1 MAYRFTPADRGAFKR
16 CRRQWDFGARERQGF
31 EPARPAPAL
40 DLDLAVR
47 DALAVYY
54 FPGMWDWQRSVVLPL
69 VLQGLARSLGRQPAA
84 GADDLAAGE
93 ALLRRYFEWAPRV
106 DRFSPIQ
113 VEGGFEVNLPDPA
126 GGDRELVL
134 ADGRPIRYQGRAD
147 LLAGDEHDR
156 YWVVSHRLVDRF
168 GTDDD
173 LLLDEELV
181 AACWAVE
188 RFYPGMRVAGTMHNE
203 LLAPAAPAVGGRRPA
218 AHGSAGRRRSASTSG
233 ASPSMSPAAGAGRCP
248 MPAAVPPGAVRPTRR
263 PWPARATGS
272 SGRTRIL
279 RDRAELEAM
288 GARLAAEALEMVD
301 PGLRLYPSPAPEHCG
316 SCQFVAP
323 CLAMER
329 GDDVRA
335 VLEAGYRD
343 RGPERVEPG
352 RLGAATWGTG
362 RGAAPP
368 RFEPPIPGLERGA
381 AGSRR
386 GRRSSKRAPAVARAS
401 VATRSPP
408 WARASWRAM

>member
-16 CRRQWDFGARERQGF
+16 CRRQWDFGARERQGY
-31 EPARPAPAL
+31 EPAQPAPGP
-40 DLDLAVR
+40 DLELAVR

-69 VLQGLARSLGRQPAA
+69 VLQGLARSMGRQPGSGT
-84 GADDLAAGE
+84 GALAAGE
-93 ALLRRYFEWAPRV
+93 ALLRRYFDWAPQV
-106 DRFSPIQ
+106 DRFAPIQ
-113 VEGGFEVNLPDPA
+113 VEGGFEVNLPDPG

-134 ADGRPIRYQGRAD
+134 ADGRPIRYQGRVD

-156 YWVVSHRLVDRF
+156 YWVVAHRLVDRF

-188 RFYPGMRVAGTMHNE
+188 RFYPGMRVAGTVHNE
-203 LLAPAAPAVGGRRPA
+203 LLAPEATTGPEAPATREAPGWRRGLRRPA
-218 AHGSAGRRRSASTSG
+218 AGQHQRGLPQHEPSGGGRSLPYARRG
-233 ASPSMSPAAGAGRCP
+233 AARARPADR
-248 MPAAVPPGAVRPTRR
+248 AAVASQGDGEFR
-263 PWPARATGS
+263 
-272 SGRTRIL
+272 RTRIL
-279 RDRAELEAM
+279 RDRDELAAM

-301 PGLRLYPSPAPEHCG
+301 PGLRVYPSPAPGHCG

-329 GDDVRA
+329 GGDLRA
-335 VLEAGYRD
+335 VLEDGYRD

-352 RLGAATWGTG
+352 RLGSATWGTG

-368 RFEPPIPGLERGA
+368 RFDAPPGHPT
-381 AGSRR
+381 S
-386 GRRSSKRAPAVARAS
+386 
-401 VATRSPP
+401 
-408 WARASWRAM
+408 

>member
-16 CRRQWDFGARERQGF
+16 CRRQWDFGARERRNL
-31 EPARPAPAL
+31 EPAEAAGP
-40 DLDLAVR
+40 DLEAAVR

-69 VLQGLARSLGRQPAA
+69 VLQGLARSLGGPAA
-84 GADDLAAGE
+84 AAGDLAAGQ
-93 ALLRRYFEWAPRV
+93 ALLGRYFEWAPGV
-106 DRFSPIQ
+106 DRFSPVQ
-113 VEGGFEVNLPDPA
+113 VETRFEVNLPDPA

-134 ADGRPIRYQGRAD
+134 ADGRPVRYQGRVD

-156 YWVVSHRLVDRF
+156 YWVVAHRLVDRF
-168 GTDDD
+168 GTAEE

-181 AACWAVE
+181 AACWAME
-188 RFYPGMRVAGTMHNE
+188 RFYPGIRIAGTLHNE
-203 LLAPAAPAVGGRRPA
+203 LRRAGLPVGVDQPPPKATPRRSLLRLRRPA
-218 AHGSAGRRRSASTSG
+218 QPHPRGIPQHEASGGGRSLPYARRRA
-233 ASPSMSPAAGAGRCP
+233 
-248 MPAAVPPGAVRPTRR
+248 
-263 PWPARATGS
+263 ARARPPDPDPVAVASVGDGS
-272 SGRTRIL
+272 FRRTRIP

-288 GARLAAEALEMVD
+288 GARLAAEALDMVD

-316 SCQFVAP
+316 ACRFVAP

-329 GDDVRA
+329 GQDAGA
-335 VLEAGYRD
+335 VLRAGYRD

-368 RFEPPIPGLERGA
+368 RFE
-381 AGSRR
+381 
-386 GRRSSKRAPAVARAS
+386 RS
-401 VATRSPP
+401 
-408 WARASWRAM
+408 

>member
-16 CRRQWDFGARERQGF
+16 CRRQWDFGARERQNY
-31 EPARPAPAL
+31 EPARPAAVP

-69 VLQGLARSLGRQPAA
+69 VLQGLARSLGRQPGA
-84 GADDLAAGE
+84 GEGELAAGE
-93 ALLRRYFEWAPRV
+93 GLLRRYFDWAPGV

-113 VEGGFEVNLPDPA
+113 VECAFEVNLPDPA

-147 LLAGDEHDR
+147 LLAGDEHDH
-156 YWVVSHRLVDRF
+156 YWIVAHRVVDRF
-168 GTDDD
+168 GPADE

-181 AACWAVE
+181 AACWAME
-188 RFYPGMRVAGTMHNE
+188 RLYPGMRVAGTVHNE
-203 LLAPAAPAVGGRRPA
+203 LPPTGELAGRNWTNRRAKAAPRRAGGGA
-218 AHGSAGRRRSASTSG
+218 ATSG
-233 ASPSMSPAAGAGRCP
+233 AFPSTRPAVAAGRSPTPAAAPPGPARP
-248 MPAAVPPGAVRPTRR
+248 TPAAVASQGDGEFR
-263 PWPARATGS
+263 
-272 SGRTRIL
+272 RTRVR

-301 PGLRLYPSPAPEHCG
+301 PGLSLHPSPAPEHCG
-316 SCQFVAP
+316 TCQFVGP

-329 GDDVRA
+329 GGDVRA
-335 VLEAGYRD
+335 VLEAGF
-343 RGPERVEPG
+343 RGPGPGAGEPG
-352 RLGAATWGTG
+352 RLGAATWGMG

-368 RFEPPIPGLERGA
+368 RFD
-381 AGSRR
+381 SRR
-386 GRRSSKRAPAVARAS
+386 G
-401 VATRSPP
+401 
-408 WARASWRAM
+408 

>member
-16 CRRQWDFGARERQGF
+16 CRRQWDFGARERQNY
-31 EPARPAPAL
+31 EPARPAAVP

-69 VLQGLARSLGRQPAA
+69 VLQGFARSMGRQP
-84 GADDLAAGE
+84 GGGGGELAAGE
-93 ALLRRYFEWAPRV
+93 GLLRRYFDWAPGV

-113 VEGGFEVNLPDPA
+113 VECAFEVNLPDPA

-147 LLAGDEHDR
+147 LLAGDEHDH
-156 YWVVSHRLVDRF
+156 YWIVAHRVVDRF
-168 GTDDD
+168 GPADE

-181 AACWAVE
+181 AACWAME
-188 RFYPGMRVAGTMHNE
+188 RLYPGMRVAGTVHNE
-203 LLAPAAPAVGGRRPA
+203 LQRPAPPAPRTAWSRLRRRLVHSDRQNRRSGRLQRGLPQHEASGGGRSLPYARRGVARPGPPDA
-218 AHGSAGRRRSASTSG
+218 DAVASQG
-233 ASPSMSPAAGAGRCP
+233 DGEFR
-248 MPAAVPPGAVRPTRR
+248 
-263 PWPARATGS
+263 
-272 SGRTRIL
+272 RTRVR

-301 PGLRLYPSPAPEHCG
+301 PGLSLHPSPAPEHCG
-316 SCQFVAP
+316 TCQFVGP

-329 GDDVRA
+329 GGDLRV
-335 VLEAGYRD
+335 VLEAGFRD

-352 RLGAATWGTG
+352 RLGAATWGMG

-368 RFEPPIPGLERGA
+368 RFD
-381 AGSRR
+381 SR
-386 GRRSSKRAPAVARAS
+386 
-401 VATRSPP
+401 
-408 WARASWRAM
+408 

>member
-16 CRRQWDFGARERQGF
+16 CRRQWDFGARERQGY
-31 EPARPAPAL
+31 EPAQPAPGP
-40 DLDLAVR
+40 DLELAVR

-84 GADDLAAGE
+84 EAADPLAAGE
-93 ALLRRYFEWAPRV
+93 ALLRRYFEWAPQV
-106 DRFSPIQ
+106 DRFAPIQ

-134 ADGRPIRYQGRAD
+134 ADGRPIRYQGRVD

-156 YWVVSHRLVDRF
+156 YWVVAHRLVDRF

-188 RFYPGMRVAGTMHNE
+188 RCYPGMRVAGTVHNE
-203 LLAPAAPAVGGRRPA
+203 LLRPVAPPAPRTAW
-218 AHGSAGRRRSASTSG
+218 GRRRWRLVHSDRQLRRSG
-233 ASPSMSPAAGAGRCP
+233 RRHARGLPQHEPSGGGRSLPYARRGAGRP
-248 MPAAVPPGAVRPTRR
+248 RPADRAAVASQGGGEFR
-263 PWPARATGS
+263 
-272 SGRTRIL
+272 RTRIL
-279 RDRAELEAM
+279 RERDELAAM

-301 PGLRLYPSPAPEHCG
+301 PGLRVYPSPAPGHCG

-323 CLAMER
+323 CLAVER
-329 GDDVRA
+329 GGDLRA
-335 VLEAGYRD
+335 VLEDGYRD

-352 RLGAATWGTG
+352 RLGSATWGTG

-368 RFEPPIPGLERGA
+368 RFDAPPGH
-381 AGSRR
+381 
-386 GRRSSKRAPAVARAS
+386 
-401 VATRSPP
+401 PP
-408 WARASWRAM
+408 P

>member
-16 CRRQWDFGARERQGF
+16 CRRQWDFGARERQNY
-31 EPARPAPAL
+31 EPARPAAVP

-69 VLQGLARSLGRQPAA
+69 VLQGFARSMGRQP
-84 GADDLAAGE
+84 GGGGGELAAGE
-93 ALLRRYFEWAPRV
+93 GLLRRYFDWAPGV
-106 DRFSPIQ
+106 DRFSPVQ
-113 VEGGFEVNLPDPA
+113 VECAFEVNLPDPA

-147 LLAGDEHDR
+147 LLAGDEHDH
-156 YWVVSHRLVDRF
+156 YWIVAHRVVDRF
-168 GTDDD
+168 GPADE

-181 AACWAVE
+181 AACWAME
-188 RFYPGMRVAGTMHNE
+188 RLYPGMRVAGTVHNE
-203 LLAPAAPAVGGRRPA
+203 LQRPAPPAPRTAWSRLRRRLVHSDRQNRRSGRLQRGLPQHEASGGGRSLPYARRGVARPGPPDA
-218 AHGSAGRRRSASTSG
+218 DAEAVASQG
-233 ASPSMSPAAGAGRCP
+233 DGEFR
-248 MPAAVPPGAVRPTRR
+248 
-263 PWPARATGS
+263 
-272 SGRTRIL
+272 RTRVR

-301 PGLRLYPSPAPEHCG
+301 PGLSLHPSPAPEHCG
-316 SCQFVAP
+316 TCQFVGP

-329 GDDVRA
+329 GGDVRV
-335 VLEAGYRD
+335 VLEAGFRD

-352 RLGAATWGTG
+352 RLGAATWGMG

-368 RFEPPIPGLERGA
+368 RFD
-381 AGSRR
+381 SR
-386 GRRSSKRAPAVARAS
+386 
-401 VATRSPP
+401 
-408 WARASWRAM
+408 

>member
-16 CRRQWDFGARERQGF
+16 CRRQWDFGARERQNY
-31 EPARPAPAL
+31 EPARPAAVP

-69 VLQGLARSLGRQPAA
+69 VLQGFARSMGRQPGA
-84 GADDLAAGE
+84 GGGELAAGE
-93 ALLRRYFEWAPRV
+93 GLLRRYFEWAPGV
-106 DRFSPIQ
+106 DRFSPVQ
-113 VEGGFEVNLPDPA
+113 VECAFEVNLPDPA

-147 LLAGDEHDR
+147 LLAGDEHDH
-156 YWVVSHRLVDRF
+156 YWIVAHRVVDRF
-168 GTDDD
+168 GPADE

-181 AACWAVE
+181 AACWAME
-188 RFYPGMRVAGTMHNE
+188 RLYPGMRVAGTVHNE
-203 LLAPAAPAVGGRRPA
+203 LQRPAPPAPRTAWSRLRRRLVPSDRQNRRSGRHQRGLPQHEASGGGRSLPYARRGVARPGPPDA
-218 AHGSAGRRRSASTSG
+218 EAVASQG
-233 ASPSMSPAAGAGRCP
+233 DGEFR
-248 MPAAVPPGAVRPTRR
+248 
-263 PWPARATGS
+263 
-272 SGRTRIL
+272 RTRVR

-301 PGLRLYPSPAPEHCG
+301 PGLSLHPSPAPEHCG
-316 SCQFVAP
+316 TCQFVGP

-329 GDDVRA
+329 GGDLRV
-335 VLEAGYRD
+335 VLEAGFRD

-352 RLGAATWGTG
+352 RLGAATWGMG

-368 RFEPPIPGLERGA
+368 RFD
-381 AGSRR
+381 SRR
-386 GRRSSKRAPAVARAS
+386 A
-401 VATRSPP
+401 
-408 WARASWRAM
+408 

>member
-16 CRRQWDFGARERQGF
+16 CRRQWDLGARERQNY
-31 EPARPAPAL
+31 EPARPAAAP

-47 DALAVYY
+47 EALAVYY

-69 VLQGLARSLGRQPAA
+69 VLQGLARSLGRQPA
-84 GADDLAAGE
+84 GADDLLTAGE
-93 ALLRRYFEWAPRV
+93 GLLRRYFEWAP
-106 DRFSPIQ
+106 
-113 VEGGFEVNLPDPA
+113 G
-126 GGDRELVL
+126 
-134 ADGRPIRYQGRAD
+134 
-147 LLAGDEHDR
+147 
-156 YWVVSHRLVDRF
+156 VDRF
-168 GTDDD
+168 GSDDE

-188 RFYPGMRVAGTMHNE
+188 RFYPGMRVAGTVHNE
-203 LLAPAAPAVGGRRPA
+203 LLAPAGPAPPDAPARRRRFRRPA
-218 AHGSAGRRRSASTSG
+218 AGQHQRGLPQHEPSGGGRSLPYARRG
-233 ASPSMSPAAGAGRCP
+233 AARARPADPAAMTSEGDGEFR
-248 MPAAVPPGAVRPTRR
+248 
-263 PWPARATGS
+263 
-272 SGRTRIL
+272 RTRVL

-288 GARLAAEALEMVD
+288 GARLAAEALEMID
-301 PGLRLYPSPAPEHCG
+301 PGLPVYPSPAPEHCG

-329 GDDVRA
+329 GGEVRA

-368 RFEPPIPGLERGA
+368 RFDVPG
-381 AGSRR
+381 
-386 GRRSSKRAPAVARAS
+386 
-401 VATRSPP
+401 
-408 WARASWRAM
+408 